1 MSETIDYGIDLG
13 TTNSAIAVAEDGGVR
28 VLKNND
34 GADTTPSAVWIPK
47 KDAVYVGRRARER
60 TESDPANA
68 HAEFKLE
75 MGVAGATRR
84 FERAGLSLTPEQLSA
99 EVLRSLR
106 QDAAQE
112 SGFQPEAAVITVPA
126 AFALNQNNATSDAA
140 ALAGLSEHCPL
151 VQEPTAAAIAYGVQ
165 DTSDSAHWMVFD
177 LGGGTFDAAV
187 MSKRDGELQLIQHAG
202 DPYLGGK
209 LIDWA
214 IVDDLLAPAIRRDLG
229 LPDFTR
235 SNRRWVGNFAKLKI
249 EAENAKIELS
259 RAEKVDLIVDLA
271 DGDGGSTPFEYTLT
285 RGALDDLALPFY
297 TRAVTL
303 CREALAE
310 SGLRPDHIDG
320 LLLAGGSTLSPG
332 LRELLAG
339 PDTGLGIAVDH
350 SQDPTTVVARG
361 AAAFART
368 VRRPR
373 KAVTAAPGEFAAEL
387 NYPVQTVDTT
397 EIPVSGKLSGG
408 STTVDWTRYAVVL
421 GNPDGKPPFR
431 GPRTALT
438 PEGTFY
444 TEVAL
449 TAGTTSRFTVELT
462 DDTGTRQRLAG
473 DTLSITHAKVVP
485 GEAVL
490 TGTLG
495 IGRAD
500 GTFDPLL
507 RKGTTLP
514 AMVTKVYRTTIA
526 LHRSE
531 PDAVI
536 RIPLLEGERGRA
548 ERNTR
553 VGLLEIRPRDVR
565 IDLPAESEVEVT
577 FEIEASSREA
587 VVTAHIPL
595 VQQQFEAT
603 VNRTELLAPE
613 HPELVDRLHGL
624 EQRVHTLTERADD
637 AYAEQARAKLE
648 NLAEHRPLAQ
658 LRREVD
664 AAAVDTGAAVTSD
677 RRIRD
682 LEAQLDDVED
692 AIEIPGLE
700 RQLWDQLSGCEDII
714 QQVGGSPS
722 DRRELESLRA
732 RASALGKDA
741 TPADLR
747 RLSKRAG
754 EFQVELL
761 RRTDQWA
768 YLVFNALVEMRDQ
781 MYPRHLADAAVRDG
795 RQAVA
800 MGDIEA
806 LGGVNERLRRLLP
819 PDVADVAERIP
830 GGLK

>member
-28 VLKNND
+28 ILKNND
-34 GADTTPSAVWIPK
+34 GWDTTPSAVWIPR
-47 KDAVYVGRRARER
+47 KDLVHVGRRARER
-60 TESDPANA
+60 AESDPADA

-75 MGVAGATRR
+75 MGVAGAARR

-99 EVLRSLR
+99 EVLKSLR
-106 QDAAQE
+106 QDAAHD
-112 SGFQPEAAVITVPA
+112 SGHQPEAAVITVPA
-126 AFALNQNNATSDAA
+126 AFALNQNNATSEAA

-214 IVDDLLAPAIRRDLG
+214 LVDDLLAPAVRRELG
-229 LPDFTR
+229 LAEFAR
-235 SNRRWVGNFAKLKI
+235 GNRAWAGNFAKLKV
-249 EAENAKIELS
+249 EAENAKIALS
-259 RAEKVDLIVDLA
+259 RTEKVELNFDLLDA
-271 DGDGGSTPFEYTLT
+271 AGDRQPFEYTLT
-285 RGALDDLALPFY
+285 RDALDDLALPFY
-297 TRAVTL
+297 TRAIEL
-303 CREALAE
+303 CRDALAD
-310 SGLRPDHIDG
+310 SALRPDHIDR

-332 LRELLAG
+332 LRALLTD

-373 KAVTAAPGEFAAEL
+373 KARVAAPGEFAVEL
-387 NYPVQTVDTT
+387 NYPAQTVDTADV
-397 EIPVSGKLSGG
+397 PVSGKVTSG
-408 STTVDWTRYAVVL
+408 SAVDFTRYAVVL
-421 GNPDGKPPFR
+421 SNPDGKPPFR
-431 GPRTALT
+431 GPHTVLS
-438 PEGTFY
+438 PDGTFY
-444 TEVAL
+444 TEVTL
-449 TAGTTSRFTVELT
+449 TAGATSRFTVELT
-462 DDTGTRQRLAG
+462 DAAATRQRLAG
-473 DTLSITHAKVVP
+473 DSLSITHAKVVP

-500 GTFDPLL
+500 GSFDPLL

-514 AMVTKVYRTTIA
+514 AEVTKIYRTTIP

-536 RIPLLEGERGRA
+536 RIPLLEGERPRA

-587 VVTAHIPL
+587 LVTAHIPL

-603 VNRTELLAPE
+603 INRTELVAPDQRELAG
-613 HPELVDRLHGL
+613 RLRRL
-624 EQRVHTLTERADD
+624 EQRVRSLKDD
-637 AYAEQARAKLE
+637 AESEHAEQARTRLEKLE
-648 NLAEHRPLAQ
+648 EHRPLTQ
-658 LRREVD
+658 LGREVD
-664 AAAVDTGAAVTSD
+664 AAGVDTGAAVTSD
-677 RRIRD
+677 RRMRD
-682 LEAQLDDVED
+682 LEAELDDIEA

-700 RQLWDQLSGCEDII
+700 RRLWDLLGACEDII
-714 QQVGGSPS
+714 TQVGGTPS
-722 DRRELESLRA
+722 DRRELENLRG
-732 RASALGKDA
+732 RASALGGDA
-741 TPADLR
+741 TPVELR
-747 RLSKRAG
+747 KLVKRAE

-761 RRTDQWA
+761 RRTDEWDFV
-768 YLVFNALVEMRDQ
+768 VFNALVEMRD
-781 MYPRHLADAAVRDG
+781 MMHPRGQADAAIRDG
-795 RQAVA
+795 RRA
-800 MGDIEA
+800 MASGDRGA
-806 LGGVNERLRRLLP
+806 LAGVNQRLRRLLP
-819 PDVADVAERIP
+819 PEVGDGMGRKE
-830 GGLK
+830 GGVR

>member
-28 VLKNND
+28 VVKNND
-34 GADTTPSAVWIPK
+34 GWDTTPSAVWIPK
-47 KDAVYVGRRARER
+47 SGVVHVGRRARDR
-60 TESDPANA
+60 TQTDPANA

-84 FERAGLSLTPEQLSA
+84 FERAGLALTPEQLSA
-99 EVLRSLR
+99 EVLKSLR
-106 QDAAQE
+106 QDAAHE
-112 SGFQPEAAVITVPA
+112 LGFQPEAAVITVPA

-165 DTSDSAHWMVFD
+165 DSSDSAHWMVFD

-214 IVDDLLAPAIRRDLG
+214 LVNDLLAPAARRDLG

-235 SNRRWVGNFAKLKI
+235 GNPRWRKNFALLKR

-259 RAEKVDLIVDLA
+259 RADTFDINVDLWNA
-271 DGDGGSTPFEYTLT
+271 DDDAEPFEYTLT

-297 TRAVTL
+297 TRAVKL
-303 CREALAE
+303 CRDALAD
-310 SGLRPDHIDG
+310 SALRPDHIDR

-332 LRELLAG
+332 LRELLAD

-373 KAVTAAPGEFAAEL
+373 KAVAAAPGEFAIEL

-397 EIPVSGKLSGG
+397 EIPVSGTLRSG
-408 STTVDWTRYAVVL
+408 STVDWTQYAVVL
-421 GNPDGKPPFR
+421 ANPDGQPPFR

-438 PEGTFY
+438 QDGTFY
-444 TEVAL
+444 TEVAI
-449 TAGTTSRFTVELT
+449 TADTTSRFTVELT
-462 DDTGTRQRLAG
+462 DAAGTRQRLAG

-507 RKGTTLP
+507 RKGATLP
-514 AMVTKVYRTTIA
+514 AMVTKIYRTTIA

-587 VVTAHIPL
+587 LVTAHIPL

-603 VNRTELLAPE
+603 INRAELLAPE
-613 HPELVDRLHGL
+613 HPELVDRLQGL
-624 EQRVHTLTERADD
+624 EQRVRNLQEQADD

-648 NLAEHRPLAQ
+648 NLAEHKPLAQ

-682 LEAQLDDVED
+682 LEAQLDDIED

-700 RQLWDQLSGCEDII
+700 RRLWDLLGACEDII
-714 QQVGGSPS
+714 QQVGGNPS

-747 RLSKRAG
+747 RLAKRAG

-761 RRTDQWA
+761 RRTDQWV

-781 MYPRHLADAAVRDG
+781 MYPRQQADAAIRDG
-795 RQAVA
+795 RLAVA
-800 MGDIEA
+800 AGDADA
-806 LGGVNERLRRLLP
+806 LVGVNERLRRLLP
-819 PDVADVAERIP
+819 PDAADAAEKKT
-830 GGLK
+830 GGVK

>member
-28 VLKNND
+28 IVKNNEQWD
-34 GADTTPSAVWIPK
+34 YSPSAVYIPK
-47 KDAVYVGRRARER
+47 KDIVHVGRRAKER

-75 MGVAGATRR
+75 MGVAGAARR
-84 FERAGLSLTPEQLSA
+84 FARAGVSLTPEQLSA
-99 EVLRSLR
+99 EVLKSLR
-106 QDAAQE
+106 QDVAAE
-112 SGFQPEAAVITVPA
+112 TGHAPEVAVITVPA
-126 AFALNQNNATSDAA
+126 AFALNQNTATSEAA

-165 DTSDSAHWMVFD
+165 DTADSAHWMVFD

-214 IVDDLLAPAIRRDLG
+214 LVDDLLVPAVRRDLG

-235 SNRRWVGNFAKLKI
+235 SNPAWMANFAKLKA
-249 EAENAKIELS
+249 EAENAKIALS
-259 RAEKVDLIVDLA
+259 RMERIDIGCDLEN
-271 DGDGGSTPFEYTLT
+271 GDGGTENFEFTLT

-297 TRAVTL
+297 TRAIKL
-303 CREALAE
+303 CRDALAE
-310 SGLRPDHIDG
+310 SGLRPEHIDR

-332 LRELLAG
+332 LRALLTD

-373 KAVTAAPGEFAAEL
+373 KARVAAPGEFAVEL
-387 NYPVQTVDTT
+387 NHPTQTVDTT
-397 EIPVSGKLSGG
+397 DIPVSGKVTSG
-408 STTVDWTRYAVVL
+408 SAVDFTRYAVVVS
-421 GNPDGKPPFR
+421 NPDGKPPFR
-431 GPRTALT
+431 GPRTALSQD
-438 PEGTFY
+438 GTFY

-449 TAGTTSRFTVELT
+449 TAGVTSRFTVELT
-462 DDTGTRQRLAG
+462 DASGTRQRLAG
-473 DTLSITHAKVVP
+473 DGLSITHAKVVP

-500 GTFDPLL
+500 GSFDPLL

-514 AMVTKVYRTTIA
+514 AEVTKIYRTTIP

-536 RIPLLEGERGRA
+536 RIPLLEGERPRA

-587 VVTAHIPL
+587 LVTAHIPL

-603 VNRTELLAPE
+603 INRTELLAPAQ
-613 HPELVDRLHGL
+613 HELADRLGRL
-624 EQRVHTLTERADD
+624 RQRVRSLKD
-637 AYAEQARAKLE
+637 AAESEHAEQARARLEKLE
-648 NLAEHRPLAQ
+648 EHRPLTQ
-658 LRREVD
+658 LGREVD
-664 AAAVDTGAAVTSD
+664 AAGVDTGAAVTSD
-677 RRIRD
+677 RRMRD
-682 LEAQLDDVED
+682 LEAELDDIEA

-700 RQLWDQLSGCEDII
+700 RRLWDVLGACGEII
-714 QQVGGSPS
+714 AQVGGTPS
-722 DRRELESLRA
+722 DRRELENLRA
-732 RASALGKDA
+732 RASAPGADA
-741 TPADLR
+741 TPADLEK
-747 RLSKRAG
+747 LLKRAE

-761 RRTDQWA
+761 RRTDEWDFV
-768 YLVFNALVEMRDQ
+768 VFNALVEMRDQ
-781 MYPRHLADAAVRDG
+781 MHPRSQADAAIRDG
-795 RQAVA
+795 RRA
-800 MGDIEA
+800 MAAGDRGA
-806 LGGVNERLRRLLP
+806 LPGVNQRLRRLLP
-819 PDVADVAERIP
+819 PEVGDGMGRKE
-830 GGLK
+830 GGVR

>member
-28 VLKNND
+28 IVKNNEQWD
-34 GADTTPSAVWIPK
+34 YSPSAVYIPK
-47 KDAVYVGRRARER
+47 KDIVHVGRRAKER

-68 HAEFKLE
+68 HSEFKLE
-75 MGVAGATRR
+75 MGVAGAARR
-84 FERAGLSLTPEQLSA
+84 FERAGLSLTPEELSA
-99 EVLRSLR
+99 EVLKSLR
-106 QDAAQE
+106 QDAAAE
-112 SGFQPEAAVITVPA
+112 TGYAPEVAVITVPA
-126 AFALNQNNATSDAA
+126 AFALNQNTATSEAA

-214 IVDDLLAPAIRRDLG
+214 VVDDLLAPAVRRDLG
-229 LPDFTR
+229 LPDFNR
-235 SNRRWVGNFAKLKI
+235 SNRRWLGNFAKLKA
-249 EAENAKIELS
+249 EAENAKIALS
-259 RAEKVDLIVDLA
+259 RMDKIDIACDLD
-271 DGDGGSTPFEYTLT
+271 DGSGDTENFEFTLT

-297 TRAVTL
+297 TRAIKL

-310 SGLRPDHIDG
+310 SALRPDHIDR

-332 LRELLAG
+332 LRALLT
-339 PDTGLGIAVDH
+339 DRYTGLGIEVDH

-373 KAVTAAPGEFAAEL
+373 KVRAAAPGAFAVEL
-387 NYPVQTVDTT
+387 NYPAQTVDTT
-397 EIPVSGKLSGG
+397 DIPVSGKVTSG
-408 STTVDWTRYAVVL
+408 STVDFTRYAVVL
-421 GNPDGKPPFR
+421 ANPDGQPPFR
-431 GPRTALT
+431 GPRTALSQD
-438 PEGTFY
+438 GTFY

-449 TAGTTSRFTVELT
+449 TAGATSRFTVELT
-462 DDTGTRQRLAG
+462 DTSGTRQKLAG
-473 DTLSITHAKVVP
+473 GTLAITHAKVVP

-500 GTFDPLL
+500 GSFDPLL

-514 AMVTKVYRTTIA
+514 AMVTKIYRTTIP

-536 RIPLLEGERGRA
+536 RIPLLEGERARA

-553 VGLLEIRPRDVR
+553 VGQLEIRPRDVR

-587 VVTAHIPL
+587 LVTAHIPL

-603 VNRTELLAPE
+603 INRTELRAPE
-613 HPELVDRLHGL
+613 QHELAGRLRDL
-624 EQRVHTLTERADD
+624 EQRLRGLKDD
-637 AYAEQARAKLE
+637 AASEHAEQAGARLRKLE
-648 NLAEHRPLAQ
+648 EHRPLTQ
-658 LRREVD
+658 LGREVE
-664 AAAVDTGAAVTSD
+664 AADVDTGAAVTSE
-677 RRIRD
+677 RRMRD
-682 LEAQLDDVED
+682 LEAELDDIEE

-700 RQLWDQLSGCEDII
+700 RRLWDVLGACEGII
-714 QQVGGSPS
+714 TQVGGTPA
-722 DRRELESLRA
+722 DRRELENLRG
-732 RASALGKDA
+732 RASAPDGDA
-741 TPADLR
+741 TPAELR
-747 RLSKRAG
+747 KLVKRAE

-761 RRTDQWA
+761 RRTDEWDFV
-768 YLVFNALVEMRDQ
+768 VFNALVEMRDSMHPSHQ
-781 MYPRHLADAAVRDG
+781 AAAAIRDG
-795 RQAVA
+795 RRAMAV
-800 MGDIEA
+800 GDRGAIA
-806 LGGVNERLRRLLP
+806 AVNQRLRRLLP
-819 PDVADVAERIP
+819 PEAAGNELGRKE
-830 GGLK
+830 GGVR

>member
-1 MSETIDYGIDLG
+1 VSETIDYGIDLG

-28 VLKNND
+28 VVKNNEGWD
-34 GADTTPSAVWIPK
+34 YSPSAVWIPK
-47 KDAVYVGRRARER
+47 KDVVHVGRRAKER
-60 TESDPANA
+60 TETDPENA
-68 HAEFKLE
+68 HSEFKLE
-75 MGVAGATRR
+75 MGVAGAARR
-84 FERAGLSLTPEQLSA
+84 FARAGLSLTPEQLSA
-99 EVLRSLR
+99 EVLKSLR
-106 QDAAQE
+106 QDAAAE
-112 SGFQPEAAVITVPA
+112 LGYAPEAAVITVPA

-214 IVDDLLAPAIRRDLG
+214 LVDDLLAPAVRRDLG

-235 SNRRWVGNFAKLKI
+235 GNRRWQRNFAKLKA
-249 EAENAKIELS
+249 EAENAKIALS
-259 RAEKVDLIVDLA
+259 RAGKFDIALDLD
-271 DGDGGSTPFEYTLT
+271 DGEGGTENFEFTLT
-285 RGALDDLALPFY
+285 RGVLDDLALPFY
-297 TRAVTL
+297 TRAIKL
-303 CREALAE
+303 CRDALAE
-310 SGLRPDHIDG
+310 SALRPDHIDR

-332 LRELLAG
+332 LRELLAD
-339 PDTGLGIAVDH
+339 PDTGPGIAVDH

-373 KAVTAAPGEFAAEL
+373 KPVAAAPGEFAVVEL
-387 NYPVQTVDTT
+387 NYPAQTVDTT
-397 EIPVSGKLSGG
+397 EIPVSGKLSSG
-408 STTVDWTRYAVVL
+408 STVDWTQYAVVL
-421 GNPDGKPPFR
+421 ANPGGQPPFR
-431 GPRTALT
+431 GPRTALSQD
-438 PEGTFY
+438 GTFY
-444 TEVAL
+444 TEVAI
-449 TAGTTSRFTVELT
+449 TADATSRFTVELT
-462 DDTGTRQRLAG
+462 DAAGTRQRLAG

-507 RKGTTLP
+507 RKGATLP
-514 AMVTKVYRTTIA
+514 AMVTKIYRTTIA

-587 VVTAHIPL
+587 LVTAHIPL

-603 VNRTELLAPE
+603 INRTELLAPE
-613 HPELVDRLHGL
+613 HTELVDRLQGL
-624 EQRVHTLTERADD
+624 EQRVRNLQEQADD

-648 NLAEHRPLAQ
+648 SLEEHKPLTQ

-682 LEAQLDDVED
+682 LEAQLDDIED

-700 RQLWDQLSGCEDII
+700 RRLWDQLGACEDII

-722 DRRELESLRA
+722 DRQELESLRA
-732 RASALGKDA
+732 RASALGPDA

-747 RLSKRAG
+747 RLAKRAG

-761 RRTDQWA
+761 RRTDQWV

-781 MYPRHLADAAVRDG
+781 MYPRHQADAAILDG
-795 RQAVA
+795 RRAVA
-800 MGDIEA
+800 AGDAEA
-806 LGGVNERLRRLLP
+806 LSGVNERLRRLLP
-819 PDVADVAERIP
+819 PDVADAAERKN
-830 GGLK
+830 GGVK

>member
-28 VLKNND
+28 ILKNND
-34 GADTTPSAVWIPK
+34 GWDTTPSAVWIPR
-47 KDAVYVGRRARER
+47 KDLVHVGRRARER
-60 TESDPANA
+60 AESDPGDA

-75 MGVAGATRR
+75 MGVAGAARR

-99 EVLRSLR
+99 EVLKSLR
-106 QDAAQE
+106 QDAAQH
-112 SGFQPEAAVITVPA
+112 SGHQPEAAVITVPA
-126 AFALNQNNATSDAA
+126 AFALNQNNATSEAA

-214 IVDDLLAPAIRRDLG
+214 IVDDLLAPAVRRELG
-229 LPDFTR
+229 LADFTR
-235 SNRRWVGNFAKLKI
+235 GNRAWAGNFAKLKV
-249 EAENAKIELS
+249 EAEDAKIALS
-259 RAEKVDLIVDLA
+259 RTEKVELNIDLLDA
-271 DGDGGSTPFEYTLT
+271 AGDQQSFEYTLT

-297 TRAVTL
+297 TRAIKL
-303 CREALAE
+303 CRDALAE
-310 SGLRPDHIDG
+310 SALRPDHIDR

-332 LRELLAG
+332 LRALLTD

-373 KAVTAAPGEFAAEL
+373 QARVAAPGEFAVEL
-387 NYPVQTVDTT
+387 NHPTQTVDTADV
-397 EIPVSGKLSGG
+397 PVSGKVTSG
-408 STTVDWTRYAVVL
+408 SPVDFTRYAVVL
-421 GNPDGKPPFR
+421 SNPDGKPPFR
-431 GPRTALT
+431 GPHTVLS
-438 PEGTFY
+438 PDGTFY
-444 TEVAL
+444 TEVTL
-449 TAGTTSRFTVELT
+449 TAGATSRFTVELT
-462 DDTGTRQRLAG
+462 DAAATRQRLAG
-473 DTLSITHAKVVP
+473 DSLSITHAKVVP

-500 GTFDPLL
+500 GSFDPLL

-514 AMVTKVYRTTIA
+514 AEVTKIYRTTIP

-531 PDAVI
+531 PDSVI
-536 RIPLLEGERGRA
+536 RIPLLEGERPRA

-587 VVTAHIPL
+587 LVTAHIPL

-603 VNRTELLAPE
+603 INRTELVAPDQQELAG
-613 HPELVDRLHGL
+613 RLRRL
-624 EQRVHTLTERADD
+624 EQRVRSLKDD
-637 AYAEQARAKLE
+637 AESEHAEQARARLEKLE
-648 NLAEHRPLAQ
+648 EHRPLTQ
-658 LRREVD
+658 LGREV
-664 AAAVDTGAAVTSD
+664 AAAGVDTGAAVTSD
-677 RRIRD
+677 RRMRD
-682 LEAQLDDVED
+682 LDAELDDIEA

-700 RQLWDQLSGCEDII
+700 RRLWDLLGACEDII
-714 QQVGGSPS
+714 TQVGGTPS
-722 DRRELESLRA
+722 DRRELENLRG
-732 RASALGKDA
+732 RASALGGDA
-741 TPADLR
+741 TPAELR
-747 RLSKRAG
+747 KLVKRAE

-761 RRTDQWA
+761 RRTDEWDFV
-768 YLVFNALVEMRDQ
+768 VFNALVEMRD
-781 MYPRHLADAAVRDG
+781 MMHPRGQADAAIRDG
-795 RQAVA
+795 RRA
-800 MGDIEA
+800 MAAGDRGA
-806 LGGVNERLRRLLP
+806 LAGANQRLRRLLP
-819 PDVADVAERIP
+819 PEVGDGMGSKE
-830 GGLK
+830 GGVR